1 MLQCFQ
7 VSISNIHISIG
18 GIDSMKI
25 KLQVGAW
32 VVLGLQKTNCD
43 YDGMHVVHGAMG
55 IQKPTKLPR

>member
-1 MLQCFQ
+1 
-7 VSISNIHISIG
+7 
-18 GIDSMKI
+18 MKI